1 MKRPDTPWARFANQ
15 FRRQRLPSNV
25 DEDDGKLEWEMD
37 DAAKSETAKVHEAWD
52 RTRELVTRGNAAGAV
67 ASLTLFGSQQLGD
80 RDPHLSV
87 FLTLCLFIT
96 ESRCFAAPPAR
107 CDLAPSLSEE
117 GKDTCGGG
125 CLGRVQSTSVHNE
138 PCPDNGLDINYSNDH
153 GHFFRPLCSFW
164 ANIAEGVGRAS

>member
-96 ESRCFAAPPAR
+96 SLGVLLLRQLVVIWHLHCQRKEKILAVVDAWDAFNPPPFIMNLAR
-107 CDLAPSLSEE
+107 IMDWISIILMITGIFFGLYVLFGLTSLK
-117 GKDTCGGG
+117 G
-125 CLGRVQSTSVHNE
+125 
-138 PCPDNGLDINYSNDH
+138 
-153 GHFFRPLCSFW
+153 
-164 ANIAEGVGRAS
+164 